1 MTDACISIRPKSSCC
16 PSRRSTWNDDGGI
29 ITILPKA
36 SECETLL
43 LWQNGALTW
52 EPLSY
57 NLDNVHIAQYVR
69 TLDPGQRPED
79 YRFPRG
85 FRTSRE
91 RARRAV
97 LAARK
102 RAEGLH
108 PEVFEGGG
116 GDDGDEL
123 VEKEKEK
130 NERLAEEEEVYEE
143 AGDAGGVVVVN
154 GEHGGGDD
162 DDDDMT
168 TIAVPTAVAPVLQAI
183 LRNFTLTPRPGPP
196 SGGGVSRS
204 AAAAAP
210 SPPHPTLSC
219 NASSPLPPNGAPPP
233 PLMTPD
239 SDAILA
245 DCAAEIVIVDSD
257 STTFVGFSDD
267 EDDDDD
273 ESDNPDGDD
282 DTPGPDTASESETEP
297 EYFSPQYFGG
307 LEATTPPGSPSRGYG
322 CTGW

>member
-1 MTDACISIRPKSSCC
+1 MTDACIFIRPKSS
-16 PSRRSTWNDDGGI
+16 SRTWNDG
-29 ITILPKA
+29 ILPKA

-57 NLDNVHIAQYVR
+57 NLDNIHIAQYVR
-69 TLDPGQRPED
+69 TLEPGQRPED

-85 FRTSRE
+85 YRTSRE
-91 RARRAV
+91 RARRTV

-108 PEVFEGGG
+108 PSFFEGGDSG
-116 GDDGDEL
+116 L
-123 VEKEKEK
+123 VEKK
-130 NERLAEEEEVYEE
+130 NEDEELLEEVHEE
-143 AGDAGGVVVVN
+143 DGDAAVVVN
-154 GEHGGGDD
+154 GEHDEHDVDD
-162 DDDDMT
+162 DSMT

-196 SGGGVSRS
+196 SRGGGVGRS

-210 SPPHPTLSC
+210 SPLPTPSC
-219 NASSPLPPNGAPPP
+219 NTSSPLPPNGAPPPPP

-245 DCAAEIVIVDSD
+245 DCAAQIIVIADSD
-257 STTFVGFSDD
+257 STSFVGISDD
-267 EDDDDD
+267 E
-273 ESDNPDGDD
+273 EDNPDVDVDD
-282 DTPGPDTASESETEP
+282 DTLGPDTASESGSEP
-297 EYFSPQYFGG
+297 EYYSPQYFGG
-307 LEATTPPGSPSRGYG
+307 LEVTTPPGSPSRGSG

>member
-1 MTDACISIRPKSSCC
+1 MTDACIFIRPKSSRC
-16 PSRRSTWNDDGGI
+16 TWNDG
-29 ITILPKA
+29 ILPKA

-57 NLDNVHIAQYVR
+57 NLDNIHIAQYVR
-69 TLDPGQRPED
+69 TLEPGQRPED

-85 FRTSRE
+85 YRTSRE
-91 RARRAV
+91 RARRTV

-108 PEVFEGGG
+108 PAFFDEGG
-116 GDDGDEL
+116 DGDL
-123 VEKEKEK
+123 VEKKK
-130 NERLAEEEEVYEE
+130 NEEEEEELLEE
-143 AGDAGGVVVVN
+143 AHEEDGDAVVAVVN
-154 GEHGGGDD
+154 GEHGELDD
-162 DDDDMT
+162 DSSMT

-196 SGGGVSRS
+196 SGGVSRS
-204 AAAAAP
+204 VAP
-210 SPPHPTLSC
+210 SPLPTPSC
-219 NASSPLPPNGAPPP
+219 NASSSSSSSPPPPDGALPPPPPP

-245 DCAAEIVIVDSD
+245 DCAAQIIVIADSD

-267 EDDDDD
+267 DD
-273 ESDNPDGDD
+273 DNPDVDD
-282 DTPGPDTASESETEP
+282 DTPGPDTASESESEP
-297 EYFSPQYFGG
+297 EYYSPQYFGG
-307 LEATTPPGSPSRGYG
+307 LEATTPPGSPSRGSG